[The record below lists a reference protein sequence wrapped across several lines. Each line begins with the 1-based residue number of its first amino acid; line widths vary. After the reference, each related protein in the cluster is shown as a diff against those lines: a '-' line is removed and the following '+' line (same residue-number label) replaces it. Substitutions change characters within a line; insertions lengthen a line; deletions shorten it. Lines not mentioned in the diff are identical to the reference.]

1 MDSDPPAARPWG
13 RRIFRTLRRV
23 FVSGIL
29 VVVPVTVTLFVLY
42 FLFQKIDGLLSP
54 LFHKYLGY
62 SVPGMGFLATLLVIF
77 VVGVITRNV
86 IGSRLFGL
94 GELVFVRT
102 PLVRAVYTAA
112 KQLIEAVTSTERKA
126 FNRAV
131 MIEYP
136 RPGMYTIGFA
146 SGQTEL
152 RTGDRAETMI
162 AIFVP
167 STPTPVT
174 GFVVMLPASEVHS
187 LAMSTEEAIKYIVS
201 GGFAT
206 PPVITRSVPS
216 MLEA

>member
-13 RRIFRTLRRV
+13 RQILRTLQRV

-62 SVPGMGFLATLLVIF
+62 SVPGMGFVATLLVIF
-77 VVGVITRNV
+77 IVGIIARNV

-94 GELVFVRT
+94 GELLFVRT

-112 KQLIEAVTSTERKA
+112 KQLLEAVTPSERKA

-136 RPGMYTIGFA
+136 RPGMYSIGFA
-146 SGQTEL
+146 SSRTEL
-152 RTGDRAETMI
+152 RTGDQTQSMVAVFI
-162 AIFVP
+162 P

-174 GFVVMLPASEVHS
+174 GFVVMLPAAEVHA
-187 LAMSTEEAIKYIVS
+187 LAITTEEAIKYIVS
-201 GGFAT
+201 GGFAA
-206 PPVITRSVPS
+206 PPVINRSVPS